1 MPIGPIQM
9 IVIGYDSSANFK
21 GEVMRELQEIRNRGL
36 IRVLDL
42 LFVLKNEDGTL
53 TGFVDS
59 DMPAEGLEWGTIISQ
74 IMALSGV
81 DESPPDEAGEVV
93 EPLTHSDIDFGLTVA
108 DVMRVAEQLEPG
120 NAVGILLFEH
130 TWAQGLS
137 AAIREA
143 GGRLIAQGM
152 LTAEAIMLAGEEL
165 QAVTEAKEAIET
177 ARAVKGAA
185 ILEALQTVAEA
196 NAIEEAAQDAAVAAL
211 ETAEM
216 VKTMAAAEAIRA
228 LIAADLIRETA
239 ALEAIETLLDAGL
252 VEATTLEEA
261 EDVVEQAEAVA
272 AAALKKAETDDD
284 DDDTDVTQPA

>member
-9 IVIGYDSSANFK
+9 IVIGYDSTANFK
-21 GEVMRELQEIRNRGL
+21 GEVMQELQEIRNRGL

-42 LFVLKNEDGTL
+42 LFVMKNKDGTL

-81 DESPPDEAGEVV
+81 DESSEGDAGGVDEQ
-93 EPLTHSDIDFGLTVA
+93 LNLSDIDFGLTVA
-108 DVMRVAEQLEPG
+108 DVLRVAEQLEPG
-120 NAVGILLFEH
+120 SAVGILLFEH

-152 LTAEAIMLAGEEL
+152 LTAEAIMVAGEEL
-165 QAVTEAKEAIET
+165 QAVTEAKEAIEK
-177 ARAVKGAA
+177 AKAAKGAA
-185 ILEALQTVAEA
+185 ILEALKTVAQA
-196 NAIEEAAQDAAVAAL
+196 NAIEEAAQEAADAAL

-216 VKTMAAAEAIRA
+216 VKTMAAADAIHA
-228 LIAADLIRETA
+228 LIMADLIQETA
-239 ALEAIETLLDAGL
+239 ALEAIETLLEAGL
-252 VEATTLEEA
+252 LEATALEEA
-261 EDVVEQAEAVA
+261 EDVVAQAEAVA
-272 AAALKKAETDDD
+272 AAALKKAEDDEGK
-284 DDDTDVTQPA
+284 VQ